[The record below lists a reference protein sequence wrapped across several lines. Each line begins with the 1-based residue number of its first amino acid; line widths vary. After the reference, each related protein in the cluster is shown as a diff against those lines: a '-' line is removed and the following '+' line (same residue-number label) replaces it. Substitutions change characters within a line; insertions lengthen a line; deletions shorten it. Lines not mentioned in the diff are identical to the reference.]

1 MTDVL
6 PLCAQCS
13 HWYFTEL
20 TFHPTTVGYFVDIC
34 SRGKK
39 LLHQK
44 IVNEWMNENLYT
56 AQNFV
61 RSQCQI
67 HTAHTCELLQ
77 AKNYQRTL
85 ILKITNSPYAPTDAD
100 KCFIFTCGWR
110 FQHFWGTW
118 TGQAGQV
125 WGLQPLV
132 NLHSQSALFWKTN
145 MFFQIRNTSTK
156 KSLSCSHRKSPR
168 CTPPPPPTP
177 QKKKRKKK
185 EKKKERRKK
194 VTVRNIQKSGPRTN
208 IYSWTL
214 TMRTHSD
221 IKDWSYASI
230 WIKRGC

>member
-1 MTDVL
+1 MT
-6 PLCAQCS
+6 A
-13 HWYFTEL
+13 
-20 TFHPTTVGYFVDIC
+20 
-34 SRGKK
+34 
-39 LLHQK
+39 LLHLIFILFVKTDAWKLRKTTTTHDWCTATLCPVQPLIFHWTDISSNHCGLFCWHMLQGK
-44 IVNEWMNENLYT
+44 EATAPKDCKWMNENLYT

-85 ILKITNSPYAPTDAD
+85 ILKITNSPYTPTDAD

-168 CTPPPPPTP
+168 CTPPPTP
-177 QKKKRKKK
+177 QKRKEKRKKRKKK
-185 EKKKERRKK
+185 KERKW
-194 VTVRNIQKSGPRTN
+194 Q
-208 IYSWTL
+208 
-214 TMRTHSD
+214 
-221 IKDWSYASI
+221 
-230 WIKRGC
+230 